1 MTNLALKLAENARSI
16 GVKSVYGEPIELDG
30 VTLVPVA
37 IVKYGFAAGGGDDEA
52 ADAGGG
58 VGVGVS
64 MPIGAYISSGGTVR
78 FEPNVI
84 SLLMVGIPFVWVAG
98 KALARVTRALKR

>member
-16 GVKSVYGEPIELDG
+16 GVKSVYGEPIELEG

-52 ADAGGG
+52 ADGGGG

-64 MPIGAYISSGGTVR
+64 IPIGAYISSGGTVR

>member
-1 MTNLALKLAENARSI
+1 MTNLALKLAENARSV
-16 GVKSVYGEPIELDG
+16 GVKSVYGEPVEIDG

-37 IVKYGFAAGGGDDEA
+37 IVKYGFAAGGDE
-52 ADAGGG
+52 DAVDGGGG

-64 MPIGAYISSGGTVR
+64 MPIGAYISSGGSVR

-84 SLLMVGIPFVWVAG
+84 ALLTVGIPFVWVAG
-98 KALARVTRALKR
+98 KALARIIRALKR